1 MNVFSFSL
9 SGKFCV
15 RWLILWQMA
24 HFVGFPYLSKEFLP
38 GLDCS
43 LHVSSC
49 LAILQIRLFHCGCV
63 DVRCKNLGIWYGV
76 LFFYDL
82 VSVSVEES
90 ILVIVCA
97 TWGFCREFLILIIK
111 IFTVIVKSLVLT
123 MSYLSSPIVPLT
135 NCSSGIVRFAD
146 FNKRYAN
153 RSSDHI
159 VPCFFI
165 LR

>member
-24 HFVGFPYLSKEFLP
+24 FCWVSISKEFLP

-49 LAILQIRLFHCGCV
+49 LAILQIGLFDCGCV
-63 DVRCKNLGIWYGV
+63 DVRCKHLGIWYSV

-82 VSVSVEES
+82 VSLFLWKKVS
-90 ILVIVCA
+90 L
-97 TWGFCREFLILIIK
+97 
-111 IFTVIVKSLVLT
+111 
-123 MSYLSSPIVPLT
+123 
-135 NCSSGIVRFAD
+135 
-146 FNKRYAN
+146 
-153 RSSDHI
+153 
-159 VPCFFI
+159 
-165 LR
+165 